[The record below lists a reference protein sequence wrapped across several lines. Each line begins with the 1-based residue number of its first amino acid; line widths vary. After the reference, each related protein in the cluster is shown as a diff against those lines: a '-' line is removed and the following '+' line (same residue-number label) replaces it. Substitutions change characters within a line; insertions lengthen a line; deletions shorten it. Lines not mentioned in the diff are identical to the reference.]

1 MRKQTAALIA
11 ATTALGG
18 VAFVGMPA
26 GAEEITNAV
35 LNVNVQGQNIK
46 VGDVLTLDATWHVP
60 DNSQPGD
67 TFTLDLPAELIP
79 MATTFNL
86 YNETGDVVAVA
97 NVANGQIVVTL
108 SDFVATHPVN
118 IHGTLT
124 LQARV
129 SQAATPGQPIILN
142 WTGQA
147 TAITPSAGSVVGA
160 KTQPEKY
167 GWNTA
172 TGSAKWAIEV
182 PGEKNNAVLTDTPEN
197 VALKCDTLNIRIGSQ
212 ENGYPKS
219 WQPFSPVSTDCTTGQ
234 LVVNLGNVPAGQLV
248 HVEIDSTPNAG
259 VTEALND
266 WSLTSLEGITGGTAA
281 VKTYQGSGTGDGEA
295 LPPVPSESPT
305 DSSVT
310 PPTPSETP
318 EPSETPV
325 ETPTPSETPVET
337 PTPSE
342 TPGPSETPSETP
354 VETPEPSETP
364 SETPVETPEPSET
377 PSETPVETPEP
388 SDTPSATPS
397 ETPATVTAVESPKP
411 SETPSETSV
420 ETPAQTPAPSET
432 PATVT
437 SVEETPEAPVAET
450 TSPATSMVVT
460 DGGNTGNGSSTGYS
474 VQGHTSNSAAQ
485 APATSSRGALA
496 YTGFSS
502 TQVAVAGVGILAL
515 GAIAVAASRRRRN
528 S

>member
-129 SQAATPGQPIILN
+129 SQAATPGQPIVLN

-147 TAITPSAGSVVGA
+147 TAITPSAGTVVGA

-259 VTEALND
+259 VAEALND

-337 PTPSE
+337 PTPS
-342 TPGPSETPSETP
+342 
-354 VETPEPSETP
+354 
-364 SETPVETPEPSET
+364 ETPEPSET

-502 TQVAVAGVGILAL
+502 TQVAVAGVCILAL